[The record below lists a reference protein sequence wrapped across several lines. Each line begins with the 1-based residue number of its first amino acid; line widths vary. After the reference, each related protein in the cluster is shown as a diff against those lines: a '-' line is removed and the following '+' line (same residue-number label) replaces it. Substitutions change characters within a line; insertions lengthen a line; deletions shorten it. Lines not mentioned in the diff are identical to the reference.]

1 MKKIIITTI
10 IMLALSISLV
20 LSMDDYNNLV
30 EKHNDLVNHYNNRTS
45 EIAGLK
51 TEIKD
56 INNAIKNYEKNST
69 ILKKEIKNQKE
80 SEEMLII
87 EIQEKDKELSDL
99 YREYQDYNNFTWSCC
114 KDSRTILKF
123 CKGCE
128 WDLVC
133 SGSMRPTY
141 SCENTLYFCSASKS
155 EIKTGDIVAFST
167 PEYTNEDYDTFYT
180 IHRVIEIT
188 EKGYVTRGDNNLY
201 IDQEINYNQIVGKLW
216 RIDG

>member
-1 MKKIIITTI
+1 MKKEIIMAIA
-10 IMLALSISLV
+10 MLALSISLA
-20 LSMDDYNNLV
+20 LSIDDYNDLID
-30 EKHNDLVNHYNNRTS
+30 KHNYLMSKYNSLEETYINQIFEIQDLEVS
-45 EIAGLK
+45 IE
-51 TEIKD
+51 
-56 INNAIKNYEKNST
+56 NYQRNQTNLEKS
-69 ILKKEIKNQKE
+69 QKE
-80 SEEMLII
+80 SEKMLTI

-99 YREYQDYNNFTWSCC
+99 YEEYWSYNNFTWTGC
-114 KDSRTILKF
+114 KDERTVLKF
-123 CKGCE
+123 CKDCE